1 MRCVAQRGEEAARL
15 GQALTGPGCQD
26 EALHRTTAPFCTACR
41 HPLYMPEGIEGKL
54 GDFPC
59 YDPAKVCVTLQADCV
74 LTPEEVGDAKAPLC
88 THESKSQRGYRRSR
102 PPWKSLAPCAC
113 ASRRGAR
120 TCAAVQPAAAPPSIS
135 ISISIS
141 NPRGARRRTSS
152 FLPSPQPTSTRR
164 ARCWARP
171 PASATSLAFSKVG
184 GGGVGAR
191 HEHIYVEQVRAPA
204 TPASWHAAAALL
216 ARPSDR

>member
-120 TCAAVQPAAAPPSIS
+120 TCAAVQPAAAPPLHLHLHLHFKSPWCTPQDLVIPAFTS
-135 ISISIS
+135 ANKYPQS
-141 NPRGARRRTSS
+141 PLLGAPARQRNILGFFKGGRR
-152 FLPSPQPTSTRR
+152 
-164 ARCWARP
+164 W
-171 PASATSLAFSKVG
+171 G
-184 GGGVGAR
+184 GGQA
-191 HEHIYVEQVRAPA
+191 
-204 TPASWHAAAALL
+204 
-216 ARPSDR
+216 